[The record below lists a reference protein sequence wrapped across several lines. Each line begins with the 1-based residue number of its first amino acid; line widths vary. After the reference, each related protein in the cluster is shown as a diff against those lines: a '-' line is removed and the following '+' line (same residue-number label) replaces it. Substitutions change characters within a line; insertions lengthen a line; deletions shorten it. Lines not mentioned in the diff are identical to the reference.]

1 MNELKNTQPQTLF
14 NVLLIGDSCI
24 DEYFIGTCDRL
35 SPEAPVPVMKI
46 NNYYTT
52 QGMAANVKNNFARL
66 GIEVDFITNDST
78 ITKTRYIDQRSGQHL
93 LRVDNEPQFSEW
105 SGRTAR
111 PLTDYDIIVISD
123 YDKGFITY
131 EQIEIIVKECSC
143 PIFID
148 TKKTNLARFE
158 GAFVK
163 INNKEYGLAKTFCS
177 NIITTMGD
185 QGARYNG
192 KIYPVPKVGLV
203 DVCGAGDTFLAA
215 LVYQYLMTSSIEE
228 AIMFANQAG
237 AISVQHQGNYAPSLE
252 EINGH

>member
-1 MNELKNTQPQTLF
+1 MNELKNTQPPTSF

-35 SPEAPVPVMKI
+35 SPEAPVPVMKVI
-46 NNYYTT
+46 NHYTT

-66 GIEVDFITNDST
+66 GIDVDFVTNDST

-93 LRVDNEPQFSEW
+93 LRVDDEPRFPEW
-105 SGRTAR
+105 SGQTAY
-111 PLTDYDIIVISD
+111 PLTDYNVIVISD
-123 YDKGFITY
+123 YDKGFVTY
-131 EQIEIIVKECSC
+131 EQIEIIVKECHC

-163 INNKEYGLAKTFCS
+163 INNKEHGLAKTFCS
-177 NIITTMGD
+177 NIIMTMGD

-192 KIYPVPKVGLV
+192 KIYPAPKVELV

-215 LVYQYLMTSSIEE
+215 LVYQYLMTADIEE
-228 AIMFANQAG
+228 SILFANRAG
-237 AISVQHQGNYAPSLE
+237 AVSVQHRGNYAPSLE

>member
-46 NNYYTT
+46 NNYYIT

-66 GIEVDFITNDST
+66 GIEVDFITNDAT

-105 SGRTAR
+105 SGRTAH

>member
-1 MNELKNTQPQTLF
+1 
-14 NVLLIGDSCI
+14 LLIGDSCI

-66 GIEVDFITNDST
+66 GIEVDFITNDAT

-105 SGRTAR
+105 SGRTAH

>member
-215 LVYQYLMTSSIEE
+215 LVYQYLMTASIEE

>member
-1 MNELKNTQPQTLF
+1 MNELKNTQPQKLF

-24 DEYFIGTCDRL
+24 DEYFTGTCDRL

-46 NNYYTT
+46 HNHYTT
-52 QGMAANVKNNFARL
+52 QGMASNVKNNFASL
-66 GIEVDFITNDST
+66 GIEVDFITNESA

-93 LRVDNEPQFSEW
+93 LRVDDEPYLPEW
-105 SGRTAR
+105 SGHITH
-111 PLTDYDIIVISD
+111 PLTDYDVVVISD

-131 EQIEIIVKECSC
+131 EHVEIIIKECHC
-143 PIFID
+143 PVFID
-148 TKKTNLARFE
+148 SKKTNLARFE

-163 INNKEYGLAKTFCS
+163 INNKEFSLAKTFCS

-192 KIYPVPKVGLV
+192 KIYPAPKVGLV

-215 LVYQYLMTSSIEE
+215 LVYQYLMTASVEE
-228 AIMFANQAG
+228 AILFANKAG
-237 AISVQHQGNYAPSLE
+237 AVSVQHQGNYSPSLE

>member
-1 MNELKNTQPQTLF
+1 MNELKNTQPPTSF

-24 DEYFIGTCDRL
+24 DEYYIGTCDRL

-46 NNYYTT
+46 INHYTT

-66 GIEVDFITNDST
+66 GIDVDFVTNDSR

-93 LRVDNEPQFSEW
+93 LRVDEEPCFPEW
-105 SGRTAR
+105 SGRTAH

-123 YDKGFITY
+123 YDKGFVTY

-163 INNKEYGLAKTFCS
+163 INSKEYSLAKTFCS

-185 QGARYNG
+185 QGAKYNG
-192 KIYPVPKVGLV
+192 KIYPAPKAGLV

-215 LVYQYLMTSSIEE
+215 LVYQYLMTASIEE
-228 AIMFANQAG
+228 AILFANRAG
-237 AISVQHQGNYAPSLE
+237 AVSVQHQGNYAPGLE

>member
-1 MNELKNTQPQTLF
+1 MNELKNTQPPTSF

-46 NNYYTT
+46 INHYTT

-66 GIEVDFITNDST
+66 GIDVDFVTNESA
-78 ITKTRYIDQRSGQHL
+78 ITKTRYIDQRSKQHL
-93 LRVDNEPQFSEW
+93 LRVDVEPYLPQW
-105 SGRTAR
+105 SGHTAH
-111 PLTDYDIIVISD
+111 PLTDYDVVVISD

-131 EQIEIIVKECSC
+131 KQIEIIVKESRC
-143 PIFID
+143 PVFID
-148 TKKTNLARFE
+148 TKKTNLAGFE

-163 INNKEYGLAKTFCS
+163 INSKEYGLVRTFCS
-177 NIITTMGD
+177 NIITTLGD

-192 KIYPVPKVGLV
+192 KIYPAPKVGLV

-215 LVYQYLMTSSIEE
+215 LVYQYLMTTSIEE
-228 AIMFANQAG
+228 AILFANKAG
-237 AISVQHQGNYAPSLE
+237 AVSVQHRGNYAPSLE

>member
-46 NNYYTT
+46 NDYYTT